1 MKWSAITWSVL
12 ILLAGGL
19 LAQSQRPVTWKSR
32 LAPRTKELIIFHSTM
47 IGGLPTTET
56 PGRGAFEFE
65 VTHRFRNALGTGF
78 DNFYGLDFG
87 ANTRIALGYVPY
99 PHLMVALGRS
109 SIFSNFDLWVKYRF
123 LQWRGGP
130 FPGRVAL
137 RGGVAWNTKP
147 VVRGRNRGHPR
158 NFQYYGQAIFNL
170 ALTPHLALAL
180 VPGWLYNV
188 DIRTPDAE
196 TATTLGTGAQFY
208 FARVWSVW
216 AEAVF
221 TLSGLRDGANALTFG
236 LELETGGHFFKI
248 FLSNSNR
255 PNPSQYL
262 AGAPFHLGD
271 GSLVDNLVFGFT
283 ITRLLH
289 F

>member
-1 MKWSAITWSVL
+1 MKLGITL
-12 ILLAGGL
+12 FGL
-19 LAQSQRPVTWKSR
+19 LWLFLSPADAQVQRPVGWKSR
-32 LAPRTKELIIFHSTM
+32 LKPRAKTFLIFHATM
-47 IGGLPTTET
+47 VGGLPTAQT
-56 PGRGAFEFE
+56 PGRGDFEFE
-65 VTHRFRNALGTGF
+65 VTHRFRNAIGSGF

-109 SIFSNFDLWVKYRF
+109 SIFSNFDLWAKYR
-123 LQWRGGP
+123 LAQWRHGLL
-130 FPGRVAL
+130 PGQLAL
-137 RGGVAWNTKP
+137 RAGAAWNTKP
-147 VVRGRNRGHPR
+147 VVRGRNRAHPR
-158 NFQYYGQAIFNL
+158 NFQYYGQAIVNL
-170 ALTPHLALAL
+170 ALTPRLALAL

-188 DIRTPDAE
+188 DIRTPEAE
-196 TATTLGTGAQFY
+196 TATTLGTAAQLY

-216 AEAVF
+216 VEGVF
-221 TLSGLRDGANALTFG
+221 TLFGFRDGSNALSFG
-236 LELETGGHFFKI
+236 MELETGGHFFKI

-262 AGAPFHLGD
+262 AGAPFHLGQ